1 MLVFGN
7 SITAGAGV
15 ADEEAFPARLQEK
28 VDSLGWSARII
39 EAGVSGETTAGG
51 LRRIEHVMRPGI
63 DVLVLEL
70 GGNDGLRGTDPPTIR
85 SNLQQIIDRARSI
98 NPELRVL
105 LTGIRM
111 PPNMGPT
118 YTEAFRQVYR
128 DLAGANE
135 LVLIPRLLEGVGGRP
150 EFMQSDGI
158 HPNVRGHRHVAD
170 TVWEE
175 LGPILEGLGASAES
189 TARVILSRRTL
200 EPAA

>member
-28 VDSLGWSARII
+28 VDSLGWSTRIV

-51 LRRIEHVMRPGI
+51 LRRIEHVMHPGI

-70 GGNDGLRGTDPPTIR
+70 GGNDGLRGTDPPAIR

-98 NPELRVL
+98 NPDLRIL
-105 LTGIRM
+105 LAGIRM
-111 PPNMGPT
+111 PPNMGSS
-118 YTEAFRQVYR
+118 YTEAFRQVYS
-128 DLAGANE
+128 DLAAANE

-158 HPNVRGHRHVAD
+158 HPNVRGHRRVAD

-175 LGPILEGLGASAES
+175 LRPVLEELGAGSER
-189 TARVILSRRTL
+189 TARVVSMDRAVQ
-200 EPAA
+200 AAA